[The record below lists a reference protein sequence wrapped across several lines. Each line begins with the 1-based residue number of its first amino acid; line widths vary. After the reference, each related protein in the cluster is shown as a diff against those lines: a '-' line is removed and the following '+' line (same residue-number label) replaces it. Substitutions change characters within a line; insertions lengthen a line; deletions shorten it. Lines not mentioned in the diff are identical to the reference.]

1 VGAATGATVGKL
13 FGVGRSCHGGI
24 GIASVGLPGGER
36 VAALVAVNAFGN
48 VVDPEIGRAFAGARG
63 DAGILDA
70 ERLLRE
76 DPLADS
82 PLAAANTTLVC
93 VAATVPF
100 DTAALKRVAM
110 EAHDGIAR
118 AVRPAHTLVDG
129 DAVFAIAPPGGP
141 PPVLTRVRV
150 GAAAAHVTAR
160 AIVEA
165 VRAGATAFAP

>member
-1 VGAATGATVGKL
+1 
-13 FGVGRSCHGGI
+13 
-24 GIASVGLPGGER
+24 
-36 VAALVAVNAFGN
+36 
-48 VVDPEIGRAFAGARG
+48 
-63 DAGILDA
+63 
-70 ERLLRE
+70 
-76 DPLADS
+76 
-82 PLAAANTTLVC
+82 
-93 VAATVPF
+93 
-100 DTAALKRVAM
+100 M